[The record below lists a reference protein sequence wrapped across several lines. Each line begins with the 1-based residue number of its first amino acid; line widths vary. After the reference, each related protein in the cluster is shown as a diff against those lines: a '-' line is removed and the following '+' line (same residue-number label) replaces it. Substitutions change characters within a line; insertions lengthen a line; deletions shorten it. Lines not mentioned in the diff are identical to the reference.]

1 MLSVYT
7 LAWLFS
13 LGFLVLV
20 VEFVRRGR
28 LLEQYSVL
36 WILFASGMLV
46 LSLNVRLVDILG
58 QVLQIHYAPSV
69 LFLLGFLFIIVYSFH
84 LTVILSKQSEKLL
97 RLTQELSL
105 LRHQVEELEQRQK

>member
-1 MLSVYT
+1 MFSVYT
-7 LAWLFS
+7 LAWVFS
-13 LGFLVLV
+13 LAFLILV
-20 VEFVRRGR
+20 IEFVRRGR

-46 LSLNVRLVDILG
+46 LSLNVRVVDTLG
-58 QVLQIHYAPSV
+58 KLLQIYYAPSV
-69 LFLLGFLFIIVYSFH
+69 LFLLGFLFLIVYSFH

-105 LRHQVEELEQRQK
+105 LRHRVEELEEHQK

>member
-1 MLSVYT
+1 LFSVYT

-36 WILFASGMLV
+36 WILFASGMLI

-58 QVLQIHYAPSV
+58 QVLQIYYAPSV

-105 LRHQVEELEQRQK
+105 LRHRVEELEQRQK

>member
-1 MLSVYT
+1 MFSVYT

-28 LLEQYSVL
+28 LLEQYSLL

-58 QVLQIHYAPSV
+58 RVLQIHYAPSV

-105 LRHQVEELEQRQK
+105 LRHRVEELEQRQK